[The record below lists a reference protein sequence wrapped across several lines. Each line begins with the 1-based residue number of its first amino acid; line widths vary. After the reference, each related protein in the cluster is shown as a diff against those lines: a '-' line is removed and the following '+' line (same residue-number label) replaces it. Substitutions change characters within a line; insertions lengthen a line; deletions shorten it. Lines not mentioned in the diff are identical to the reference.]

1 VIVGLHHVCWQRLMD
16 FVVELNEMWQQ
27 RLDKLQTMLSKFLN
41 FLGTNSCSDS
51 YVQSFLE
58 LVGQLTHICIF
69 PSKLQSIVN
78 VLLSNLFYYVLSCQY
93 DGLCQDYAVDLL
105 CLDKVQIGAWLNQ
118 FYVILPLENKLKLHK
133 HSIFWNSCMHF
144 LV

>member
-1 VIVGLHHVCWQRLMD
+1 MKLMLLM
-16 FVVELNEMWQQ
+16 LNEMWQQ

-41 FLGTNSCSDS
+41 LLGTNSCSDS

-105 CLDKVQIGAWLNQ
+105 CLDKVQIGA
-118 FYVILPLENKLKLHK
+118 
-133 HSIFWNSCMHF
+133 
-144 LV
+144 